1 MSGNKDLETIKQA
14 LSAIEDR
21 MSGVEK
27 LVDRRIAELSTE
39 IHATTELISMSED
52 SIKAHF
58 GEALSVLRDISFSGD
73 GATPHNTG
81 VELGAVINITE
92 DAASQILQAAE
103 LVEEIAGD
111 NDPDMWEDE
120 VKRNASLNDLKAAAQ
135 NIILA
140 CSFQDLTGQRIRRTL
155 DNIETI
161 EKRLSEALERLG
173 IEVSDLKQGQDE
185 TEKQNNKAASQADID
200 ALFG

>member
-1 MSGNKDLETIKQA
+1 MSENTDLKAIKDTLIT
-14 LSAIEDR
+14 IEDR
-21 MSGVEK
+21 MTGVEK

-58 GEALSVLRDISFSGD
+58 GEALAVLRDISFSGD

-92 DAASQILQAAE
+92 DAASQILQSAE
-103 LVEEIAGD
+103 MVEEIASYD
-111 NDPDMWEDE
+111 DADMWNDE
-120 VKRNASLNDLKAAAQ
+120 TKRNASLQDLKAAAQ

-173 IEVSDLKQGQDE
+173 IEVADLKQGQDE
-185 TEKQNNKAASQADID
+185 TEKEENRAASQADID